1 VQEILDAAEPAGAR
15 ANRLHQT
22 AGTRIDAALGR
33 SVASGFGEE
42 SRGNWLIR
50 RRERRPEWSEPRVC
64 RRHCRLHAGC
74 AGDRINDARWSK

>member
-1 VQEILDAAEPAGAR
+1 MQEILDAAEPAGAC

-33 SVASGFGEE
+33 SVAAGFGEE

-50 RRERRPEWSEPRVC
+50 RRERRPERGQPRVRC
-64 RRHCRLHAGC
+64 RHCRLHAGC
-74 AGDRINDARWSK
+74 AGDRINDAQWSK

>member
-1 VQEILDAAEPAGAR
+1 MPPSPPALAR
-15 ANRLHQT
+15 NRLHQT

-74 AGDRINDARWSK
+74 AGDRINDAQWSK